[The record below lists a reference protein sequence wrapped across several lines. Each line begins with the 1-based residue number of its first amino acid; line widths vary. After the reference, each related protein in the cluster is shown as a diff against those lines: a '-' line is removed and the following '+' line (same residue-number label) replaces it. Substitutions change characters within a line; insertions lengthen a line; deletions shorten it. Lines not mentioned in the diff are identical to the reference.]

1 MDLNYS
7 PEENAFRH
15 EVRAFLTES
24 LPGSLR
30 RKVLAGIYHSR
41 EEQAGVGCARRTRKR
56 TYSSPTHN
64 GDVDPIT
71 FLRALHVRGAHPTHQ
86 AKKYGAR

>member
-7 PEENAFRH
+7 PDENAFRH

-41 EEQAGVGCARRTRKR
+41 EEQAGVGCARRTAHAE
-56 TYSSPTHN
+56 TYLFFA
-64 GDVDPIT
+64 D
-71 FLRALHVRGAHPTHQ
+71 AQ
-86 AKKYGAR
+86 W